1 MEGSKTQKTTQED
14 SQRDT
19 QSKFKWWQDEV
30 FLNSRVN
37 IIGQNGNDG
46 IHYFWEDSW
55 NEEYED

>member
-1 MEGSKTQKTTQED
+1 MAESKKQKTTQED
-14 SQRDT
+14 LQRDT

-30 FLNSRVN
+30 FLNNRVN